1 MFRRYA
7 KGRFP
12 YGLLTALVL
21 MAALLCA
28 CSSTPA
34 EKSNKESASQ
44 AETKSASKSNNKA
57 DKDAIVEPEVPA
69 GPPPIPP
76 EATQAFERAVTLLSG
91 GDIDASIKEFQR
103 LSDTYPDYAGPQIN
117 LGIAYAKRG
126 KLPDAEK
133 ALQSA
138 TKRGEPNAAAFNQL
152 GIVYRKLGRFKDADA
167 AYSEALRID
176 PSYALAHLN
185 LGVLCDMYLQQ
196 PQRALTE
203 LERYLQLATAPDPR
217 VSAWVKELQGRVGK
231 KPAAQS
237 PNTPSIL
244 AVPDTNSATSKEPA
258 GT

>member
-1 MFRRYA
+1 MFRRCA
-7 KGRFP
+7 NWRAS
-12 YGLLTALVL
+12 LSVLIALVL
-21 MAALLCA
+21 AGLLSA

-34 EKSNKESASQ
+34 AKSDGKSASQ
-44 AETKSASKSNNKA
+44 AETLSASKSNNKKA
-57 DKDAIVEPEVPA
+57 DQSAVAEPEVPA

-91 GDIDASIKEFQR
+91 GDIDASIKEFQK

-126 KLPDAEK
+126 KLPEAEK

-138 TKRGEPNAAAFNQL
+138 TQRGEPNAAAFNQL
-152 GIVYRKLGRFKDADA
+152 GIVYRKLGRFKDADT
-167 AYSEALRID
+167 AYNEALRID

-185 LGVLCDMYLQQ
+185 LGVLYDMYLQQ

-217 VSAWVKELQGRVGK
+217 VSTWVKELQGRVGK
-231 KPAAQS
+231 APATQSPATPTTAAPVANPAA
-237 PNTPSIL
+237 
-244 AVPDTNSATSKEPA
+244 SKEPA
-258 GT
+258 GL